1 MKFPTPSRCC
11 CPYTKVVE
19 DISPSRLTAREVQKI
34 ALLDMRILNRDRN
47 SVNILVRSRPRR
59 STSFSDRSVSS
70 HLRHGSI
77 DGNIGLSVSAPG
89 TSNVSSSKSGSSFRS
104 HVSGGLSNSG
114 GGGRRSIRMLGGGT
128 EYELIPIDHGLCLS
142 DELAIDWCDWCW
154 LDWRQV
160 KEVSIARVTNQRLI
174 WQGLCGCKREGWLD
188 KRNGFRHRLLDSS
201 FSVSAYSSVPFSW
214 LWYMMIP
221 VLQDS
226 NALFT
231 QGG

>member
-1 MKFPTPSRCC
+1 MATYTFPTPFCRCC
-11 CPYTKVVE
+11 PCYMKVVE
-19 DISPSRLTAREVQKI
+19 DISPSRLTPREVQKI

-59 STSFSDRSVSS
+59 SSSFSDRGARPGDASG

-89 TSNVSSSKSGSSFRS
+89 TSNVSSSRSSSSFRS

-114 GGGRRSIRMLGGGT
+114 GGGRRSSRLLGGGT

-142 DELAIDWCDWCW
+142 DELVIDWCDWCW

-160 KEVSIARVTNQRLI
+160 KEVSIARCHTPEVDIARLV
-174 WQGLCGCKREGWLD
+174 WGKREAWL
-188 KRNGFRHRLLDSS
+188 G
-201 FSVSAYSSVPFSW
+201 
-214 LWYMMIP
+214 
-221 VLQDS
+221 
-226 NALFT
+226 
-231 QGG
+231 